1 MNNVT
6 QNVQEWF
13 QRLREDFPLYC
24 RTNIRIKTKAG
35 NLVPFELNKMQMHLW
50 TIVKKHIELGIPLK
64 AFLIKLR
71 QGGATTFWTVLI
83 FWLTTL
89 WPYRNA
95 LGIAHDEDAA
105 KGVGSKWQNYYMQS
119 NSNLRPKVRIMNR
132 KEIYFATPLDEFEK
146 TGDIGL
152 DCHLDTFTIDKKEI
166 GRSYTYQYGLLT
178 EYARYNE
185 VLSADTIEDRLTGI
199 FNAIPDIPGVF
210 TLIIKES
217 TAAGDNYAKKDW
229 DNPSSGF
236 INIFI
241 SYVASEEYRREL
253 LPSEYFE
260 LSEIEDSKYG
270 DEVVER
276 RKIIKQLA
284 YWWPEINT
292 ESEIEHEVY
301 CRLKWR
307 RYAIDVLCLGKKIK
321 FKQEYPTSIED
332 AFTYSSESIFPLER
346 IAEMEEYLITKKP
359 SSTNYRYHH
368 DDEIK
373 EATNK
378 FYEARYGHLSISEA
392 PIPGIVYTLGA
403 DGAQG
408 IPKGDDSSA
417 YVLRL
422 PEMEEVACFSDIII
436 PDHFAGVL
444 NYLGL
449 LYNKALIGCE
459 INDKGGFAAIEKLV
473 NFYHYPNLYYRINP
487 LKSVVE
493 NNIRYGWI
501 TNSESRQMM
510 INDLT
515 LLINNGDII
524 IKSKKLLS
532 QMKSFI
538 LINGKPQAAPGEHD
552 DILISAMIAV
562 QMVRQ
567 TSVPREAIKPKTPP
581 RFSFEWHM
589 QNMNKSKSNRE
600 SFTRRAY

>member
-1 MNNVT
+1 MNQT
-6 QNVQEWF
+6 QNVQSWF

-24 RTNIRIKTKAG
+24 RTNIRIKTKDG
-35 NLVPFELNKMQMHLW
+35 TLVPFELNKMQLHLW
-50 TIVKKHIELGIPLK
+50 SIVKKHIEQGMPLK

-71 QGGATTFWTVLI
+71 QGGATTFFTVLI
-83 FWLTTL
+83 YWLCTL

-119 NSNLRPKVRIMNR
+119 NNNLRPKVRIMNR
-132 KEIYFATPLDEFEK
+132 KEIYFATPLAEFEK

-152 DCHLDTFTIDKKEI
+152 DCHLDTYTIDKQEI

-185 VLSADTIEDRLTGI
+185 VLSSDVIEDRLIGI
-199 FNAIPDIPGVF
+199 YNAIPDIPGVF

-217 TAAGDNYAKKDW
+217 TAAGDNHAKKDW
-229 DNPSSGF
+229 ENPSSGF

-241 SYVASEEYRREL
+241 SWIASEEYRTEI

-270 DEVVER
+270 DELVER
-276 RKIIKQLA
+276 KKIIKQLA
-284 YWWPEINT
+284 FWWPELKS
-292 ESEIEHEVY
+292 EAEIEHEVY

-307 RYAIDVLCLGKKIK
+307 RHTIDVRCLGRKIK
-321 FKQEYPTSIED
+321 FKQEYPTSVED

-346 IAEMEEYLITKKP
+346 VAEMEEYLKENKITVE
-359 SSTNYRYHH
+359 NYRYHH

-373 EATNK
+373 DQTKK
-378 FYEARYGHLSISEA
+378 FYSARYGHLAIYE
-392 PIPGIVYTLGA
+392 PPQPGIVYVIGA

-417 YVLRL
+417 YVLKL
-422 PEMEEVACFSDIII
+422 PELEEVACFSDIIL
-436 PDHFAGVL
+436 PEHFAGVL

-459 INDKGGFAAIEKLV
+459 VNDKGGYASVEKLV
-473 NFYHYPNLYYRINP
+473 NVYHYPNLFYKINP
-487 LKSVVE
+487 LKTVAE
-493 NNIRYGWI
+493 TNIRWGWI
-501 TNSESRQMM
+501 TDPNTRQIM
-510 INDLT
+510 INDFT
-515 LLINNGDII
+515 MLINSGDIL
-524 IKSKKLLS
+524 IKSKKLLQ
-532 QMKSFI
+532 QMKTFI
-538 LINGKPQAAPGEHD
+538 LKDGKPQAAVGEHD
-552 DILISAMIAV
+552 DLVISAMIAV

-567 TSVPREAIKPKTPP
+567 TSVPREAIKPKNPP

-589 QNMNKSKSNRE
+589 QNMGKSKGNRE
-600 SFTRRAY
+600 TFRRNFV